1 MRIKLVVAVVAFA
14 VFHTVLL
21 PAQDKPEGKPLE
33 NKDIVQMVQ
42 NHFDDDTLLT
52 IIEVNDTH
60 FDVSPSALIELK
72 KAGVSDRI
80 IRAMLASP
88 ERKRSSASATGS
100 ATPATAA
107 SANSTGA
114 SNNQAAT
121 TAPSSAVA
129 SNAGA
134 GMPSNMGVKMSP
146 QQAAQMQS
154 MQPMLAAMGLG
165 NIMGMGMPSADP
177 AHMPHVFLMGPPAKQ
192 EISPST
198 AQIAQTKFKGGGPS
212 PGGMMLRSLATEG
225 LSFAAMS
232 AGPAGMMAMSGF
244 SVASGF
250 MPGMRPGTP
259 SMTYVWGLPGLHSS
273 RILPADSLAFEL
285 SYGDIPGVDPDGYEP
300 ALVQLVQTKDNYRL
314 VGATRSKMGRNTM
327 MGGGPEEGK
336 WISEERVPVRLNKEE
351 RGFYVL
357 HVDQPLEPGEYAV
370 VFRPV
375 KGHKPVSSGFSSA
388 AQVFYSVWDFRVPG
402 TPADDT
408 TKKKKK
414 K

>member
-1 MRIKLVVAVVAFA
+1 MRIKL
-14 VFHTVLL
+14 LL
-21 PAQDKPEGKPLE
+21 PLLVFALCYAAPLAAQDKQESKPLE
-33 NKDIVQMVQ
+33 NADIVQMVQ

-52 IIEVNDTH
+52 VIEVNDTH
-60 FDVSPSALIELK
+60 FDVSPAALIELK
-72 KAGVSDRI
+72 KAGVSDKI
-80 IRAMLASP
+80 IRAMLAAP
-88 ERKRSSASATGS
+88 QRKRNPGASPLA
-100 ATPATAA
+100 APATAA
-107 SANSTGA
+107 PSGSTIAPNNSTPATQTPAA
-114 SNNQAAT
+114 S
-121 TAPSSAVA
+121 PMA
-129 SNAGA
+129 ST
-134 GMPSNMGVKMSP
+134 MSNPALKMSP

-165 NIMGMGMPSADP
+165 NMMGMPSADP

-192 EISPST
+192 EVSAST
-198 AQIAQTKFKGGGPS
+198 AEIAQTKFKGGGPS

-285 SYGDIPGVDPDGYEP
+285 SYGEIPGVDPDGYEP

-336 WISEERVPVRLNKEE
+336 WVSEERVPVRLDKEE
-351 RGFYVL
+351 RGFYVMR
-357 HVDQPLEPGEYAV
+357 VEQPLEPGEYAV